1 MTAAST
7 SRKKLVALR
16 KKFAGEKTMTGQV
29 RAAMKHLGE
38 FGFLSLEN
46 LVPQHTDKRIRG
58 VIKAF
63 KKTGE
68 IVSVRPGLYG
78 YREVEKQSRR
88 TALDVIWHLVRSHRQ
103 FSTDDIERL
112 SGAKR
117 ETVLEYLHCL
127 RRMEFIRQ
135 VKRGVWQLIEDPGP
149 ETPVNTAKCAR
160 LKRIRKT
167 GKGAV

>member
-1 MTAAST
+1 MSPATEY
-7 SRKKLVALR
+7 KKLTALR
-16 KKFAGEKTMTGQV
+16 ERFAGEKTMTAQV
-29 RAAMKHLGE
+29 RAAMRHLGT
-38 FGFLSLEN
+38 FDFLSLEH
-46 LVPQHTDKRIRG
+46 LTPQHPDKRIRG

-78 YREVEKQSRR
+78 YRGGEKQPRR
-88 TALDVIWHLVRSHRQ
+88 TKLDVIWHLVRSHRR

-160 LKRIRKT
+160 LKRIRKN